1 MQKLFIIPALA
12 LLIAAPAAAEEVHLT
27 ADERVEWH
35 QNEQKMV
42 AVGNAVAT
50 KQDMNIRADR
60 MTAFYE
66 TSKKGGEKA
75 RSNFRDV
82 HAVGGVVWPSP
93 NAKAYGGTRD

>member
-50 KQDMNIRADR
+50 KQGMNIRRPDDR
-60 MTAFYE
+60 LLRNQQKRRRKSPFQHPR
-66 TSKKGGEKA
+66 
-75 RSNFRDV
+75 RSCRRRRCYDL
-82 HAVGGVVWPSP
+82 AQ
-93 NAKAYGGTRD
+93 R